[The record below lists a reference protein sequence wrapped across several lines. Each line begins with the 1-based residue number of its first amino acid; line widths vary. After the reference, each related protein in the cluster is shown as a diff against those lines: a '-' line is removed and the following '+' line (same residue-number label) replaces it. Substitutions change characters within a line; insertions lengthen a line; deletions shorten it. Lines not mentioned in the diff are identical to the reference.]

1 MTPAPFWANLYL
13 SKHECEF
20 MGKLNKEDIARAKT
34 FHGTFRFTDVLCA
47 FNDGRKFQKS
57 YKKVYSK
64 ELALK
69 LEYSESHAT
78 FPDLNIIISNR
89 KKSTKMYDKRDDF
102 FFFFFF
108 CLHAKLS

>member
-20 MGKLNKEDIARAKT
+20 MGKLNKDDIGRAKT
-34 FHGTFRFTDVLCA
+34 FHGTFRFTDDLCA
-47 FNDGRKFQKS
+47 FNDGRKFLKS

-69 LEYSESHAT
+69 LEHSESQAT
-78 FPDLNIIISNR
+78 FPDLNIIKSNR
-89 KKSTKMYDKRDDF
+89 KKSTKMYDKSDDF

-108 CLHAKLS
+108 VCMLS